1 MIRQLATI
9 LHTKVNERSYYTS
22 DALRVSINSDD
33 IIIRLTG
40 ANHRSRITPPTR
52 LPHRTP
58 REALALSRPS
68 FAAASSGLPD
78 SQLHD
83 LETLDHHT
91 YDFFTCERLLCL
103 LLDIAVLEEDFRAE
117 LSRSSLVLRLYTCA
131 DRNLV
136 TVTHAAHRCFL
147 MDVFIQNPNV

>member
-9 LHTKVNERSYYTS
+9 LHTKVNERSYCTS

-68 FAAASSGLPD
+68 E
-78 SQLHD
+78 H
-83 LETLDHHT
+83 
-91 YDFFTCERLLCL
+91 
-103 LLDIAVLEEDFRAE
+103 IAVATRWGSK
-117 LSRSSLVLRLYTCA
+117 LSNWVSIPQQTDACDVL
-131 DRNLV
+131 
-136 TVTHAAHRCFL
+136 
-147 MDVFIQNPNV
+147 Q

>member
-9 LHTKVNERSYYTS
+9 LHTKVNERSYCTS

-68 FAAASSGLPD
+68 PYIPD
-78 SQLHD
+78 
-83 LETLDHHT
+83 
-91 YDFFTCERLLCL
+91 R
-103 LLDIAVLEEDFRAE
+103 
-117 LSRSSLVLRLYTCA
+117 
-131 DRNLV
+131 
-136 TVTHAAHRCFL
+136 
-147 MDVFIQNPNV
+147 

>member
-1 MIRQLATI
+1 MVADF
-9 LHTKVNERSYYTS
+9 RSRGDEYTS
-22 DALRVSINSDD
+22 KHRDHTYEPGCGSWRRQASSKEWSVVSSVGIFFFH
-33 IIIRLTG
+33 LTG
-40 ANHRSRITPPTR
+40 
-52 LPHRTP
+52 LGFC
-58 REALALSRPS
+58 L

-147 MDVFIQNPNV
+147 MDVFIQNPDV